1 MANNKK
7 ITEKESKNTKKSKN
21 KNFDKKQQQSVRK
34 CNKCGA
40 VLRHIPDTNVWICD
54 GKRKVTDPDTKEQVL
69 VDCDHK
75 VLSRRVS

>member
-40 VLRHIPDTNVWICD
+40 NLRYIPGTNVWVCD
-54 GKRKVTDPDTKEQVL
+54 GKVKVFDKDTKEYIIA
-69 VDCDHK
+69 DCGHYA
-75 VLSRRVS
+75 LSRRAF